1 MEPVNENITEFI
13 EHHGVV
19 GMKWGVRRGRTPR
32 QTSRD
37 YKKTAPYRKKKASE
51 LTNKQLKTANERANL
66 EKNFRSLNPGTVA
79 KGSAFVKM
87 AIGAATTAGTVYA
100 LTSTPLGKATI
111 NAGKKGAKA
120 ILNKRAAKIAGKAVS
135 TGQLKLF

>member
-1 MEPVNENITEFI
+1 MEPVKENVTEFI

-66 EKNFRSLNPGTVA
+66 EKNFRSLNPGTLKKGHDFA
-79 KGSAFVKM
+79 KLI
-87 AIGAATTAGTVYA
+87 IGAGTTATAAYA
-100 LTSTPLGKATI
+100 FTNTPLGKALI
-111 NAGKKGAKA
+111 GKGKTAAKS
-120 ILNKRAAKIAGKAVS
+120 ILTKRAARIAGKAVT